1 MHHLYY
7 LKYAICTSGHHML
20 PNPLPRQVESIP
32 MDKKYFKDLPL
43 LTYLAYL
50 LPKEHLGSIKMLSPA
65 TEYYISSLITLNQ
78 NINSYLCSQ
87 LVFQS
92 TRLQSFI
99 MINIFECIYTLFL
112 LTSFYDVESV

>member
-1 MHHLYY
+1 
-7 LKYAICTSGHHML
+7 ML
-20 PNPLPRQVESIP
+20 PNLLPRQVESIS
-32 MDKKYFKDLPL
+32 MGKKYPKDLPL

-50 LPKEHLGSIKMLSPA
+50 LSKEQVGSIKILIPA
-65 TEYYISSLITLNQ
+65 TEYYVNSLITLNQ

-99 MINIFECIYTLFL
+99 MINTFECIYTLFI